1 MTSLDLTEYRT
12 AIGVALDLDQLRD
25 LATLAPSMSVT
36 PSISQPGRWDL
47 TPGADVGI
55 VVLGDTTLNIGPKI
69 GIDRLMF
76 LIAYVLDP
84 VRWSDQLSSISEA
97 DNPLDALVPSF
108 VAALRTAL
116 GPGVL
121 HGYRTIDDSSTV
133 VRGRIRFGDQLR
145 RRFATSAPVEVS
157 YDDFTD
163 DIDENRILK
172 AALRQLRRLPVRSS
186 RLRRELHRYDRAL
199 AAVTATEYH
208 PRQVPQIT
216 WTRLNARYQLAVDLA
231 RLVVRSSSIERHPG
245 AVSSSAFLVNMN
257 ELFEVFVITALREHL
272 GVDPRT
278 LVRGAKDRRLHLDE
292 AERVRLEP
300 DLSWWNGSRCEF
312 VGDCKYKRVN
322 VAGIKHADLYQLL
335 AYTTATGLDEGL
347 LIYAHGEAEPR
358 EHSVRLA
365 GKTLQVTAVN
375 LAGAPDQILAEIE
388 RVSGIITEM
397 RSASRAAADRDETAS
412 ELVEP
417 GQN

>member
-1 MTSLDLTEYRT
+1 MRSLDLTEYRT
-12 AIGVALDLDQLRD
+12 TVGVELDLDQLRD
-25 LATLAPSMSVT
+25 LASMV
-36 PSISQPGRWDL
+36 PSIGVSPSASQPGRWDL

-84 VRWSDQLSSISEA
+84 VHWSEQLSQISEA

-116 GPGVL
+116 RPGVL
-121 HGYRTIDDSSTV
+121 HGYRTIDDSSNV

-145 RRFATSAPVEVS
+145 RRFSTSAPVEVS
-157 YDDFTD
+157 YDEFTD

-172 AALRQLRRLPVRSS
+172 AALHRLRRLPVRSA
-186 RLRRELHRYDRAL
+186 RLRRELHHFDRAL
-199 AAVTATEYH
+199 AAVGVVDFH
-208 PRQVPQIT
+208 PRQVPHIT
-216 WTRLNARYQLAVDLA
+216 WTRLNARCQLAVDLA
-231 RLVVRSSSIERHPG
+231 RLVIRNSSIERHPG

-257 ELFEVFVITALREHL
+257 DLFEDFVVTALREQL
-272 GVDPRT
+272 GVDQRT
-278 LVRGAKDRRLHLDE
+278 LVQGAKDRRLHLDE

-335 AYTTATGLDEGL
+335 AYTTATGLDGGL

-358 EHSVRLA
+358 EHAVRLA
-365 GKTLQVTAVN
+365 GKTLHVTAVDLSGGP
-375 LAGAPDQILAEIE
+375 LAILAEVA
-388 RVSGIITEM
+388 RVGDLITIM
-397 RSASRAAADRDETAS
+397 RQLPVAP
-412 ELVEP
+412 V
-417 GQN
+417 GV